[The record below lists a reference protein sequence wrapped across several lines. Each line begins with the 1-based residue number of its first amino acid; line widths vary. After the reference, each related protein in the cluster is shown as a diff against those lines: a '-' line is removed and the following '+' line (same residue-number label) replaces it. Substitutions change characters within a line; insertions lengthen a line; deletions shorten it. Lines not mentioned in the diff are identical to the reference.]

1 MPAVADPY
9 SFHTNFPFPLCTLQ
23 VDAAVADLL
32 AVRDRD
38 PACDKYTQCLLN
50 FKGYQAI
57 QCHRVSHWLWNQGRK
72 VRVVLLVHPRFGLHF
87 QPI

>member
-1 MPAVADPY
+1 MSLMQEAFRDDPDM
-9 SFHTNFPFPLCTLQ
+9 

-57 QCHRVSHWLWNQGRK
+57 QCHRVSHWLWNHGRK
-72 VRVVLLVHPRFGLHF
+72 VKCRPAEKS
-87 QPI
+87 